1 MMRKTRSSW
10 RPPCLFAM
18 ILGLVASA
26 TIVQAQAGARESGT
40 PAVRRLTD
48 GVPEGQAV
56 PSPLTFSADFERIVI
71 TRMTFDTDVLEA
83 LKRSVAQERIKNAV
97 ILSGIGSLRSY
108 NVHSVS
114 NTTFP
119 STNVF
124 MKGEGPYDLTAV
136 NGYVIDGRVHAHIT
150 FSNEEKALGG
160 HLEPGTRTFT
170 FVIVTLGVFGDDVD
184 LTRIDDKNWR

>member
-1 MMRKTRSSW
+1 MTRKTRSFW

-26 TIVQAQAGARESGT
+26 TIVSGAG
-40 PAVRRLTD
+40 RRASD
-48 GVPEGQAV
+48 WNAGGSAHDRWSPEGQAV
-56 PSPLTFSADFERIVI
+56 PSPLTFTAALNGSFIA
-71 TRMTFDTDVLEA
+71 RMTFDTDVLEA

-136 NGYVIDGRVHAHIT
+136 NGYVIDGAC
-150 FSNEEKALGG
+150 
-160 HLEPGTRTFT
+160 TRTSRSRT
-170 FVIVTLGVFGDDVD
+170 SRKHWEAISSLEHGRS
-184 LTRIDDKNWR
+184 LS